1 MGSGMITVMVVAIA
15 FFMIGSDN
23 VHMATAQLC
32 GANLSGL
39 MNECLRYVSNAGPKS
54 PPVSRSCCA
63 LIPPVDVP
71 CACRYVSRDVTN
83 YIDMDK
89 VVYVA
94 RSCGKKIPSGYK
106 CGSYTIPAAYLKRRI
121 CQQNLSLL

>member
-1 MGSGMITVMVVAIA
+1 MVVAIA

-23 VHMATAQLC
+23 VNVATAQFC
-32 GANLSGL
+32 GANVSGL
-39 MNECLRYVSNAGPKS
+39 MNECQRYVSNAGPNS
-54 PPVSRSCCA
+54 PPPSRSCCA
-63 LIPPVDVP
+63 LIRPIDVP

-106 CGSYTIPAAYLKRRI
+106 CGSKYPFIFLQYF
-121 CQQNLSLL
+121 LLFVLYS

>member
-1 MGSGMITVMVVAIA
+1 MIRTLVILAIA
-15 FFMIGSDN
+15 LFMIGSDN
-23 VHMATAQLC
+23 VHVAKAQVC

-39 MNECLRYVSNAGPKS
+39 MNECQRYVSNAGPNS
-54 PPVSRSCCA
+54 QPPSRSCCA
-63 LIPPVDVP
+63 LIRPIDVP

-106 CGSYTIPAAYLKRRI
+106 CGSKYLSCFSYYSFVIVKHI
-121 CQQNLSLL
+121 MIWI

>member
-1 MGSGMITVMVVAIA
+1 MGNGMIRTLVVLAIA
-15 FFMIGSDN
+15 LFMIGSDN
-23 VHMATAQLC
+23 IHVATAQVC

-39 MNECLRYVSNAGPKS
+39 MNECQRYVNNAGPES
-54 PPVSRSCCA
+54 PPPSRSCCA
-63 LIPPVDVP
+63 LIRPIDVP

-106 CGSYTIPAAYLKRRI
+106 CGSYTIPAA
-121 CQQNLSLL
+121 

>member
-1 MGSGMITVMVVAIA
+1 MGGGGVMRTVVILAVA
-15 FFMIGSDN
+15 FFMIGSEN
-23 VHMATAQLC
+23 FHVATAQVC

-39 MNECLRYVSNAGPKS
+39 MNECQRYISNAGP
-54 PPVSRSCCA
+54 PSRSCCA
-63 LIPPVDVP
+63 LIRPIDVP

-106 CGSYTIPAAYLKRRI
+106 CGSYTILKA
-121 CQQNLSLL
+121 

>member
-1 MGSGMITVMVVAIA
+1 MGSGMITTVVVALA

-23 VHMATAQLC
+23 FHVATAQVC

-39 MNECLRYVSNAGPKS
+39 MNECQRYVGNTGPNS
-54 PPVSRSCCA
+54 PPPSRSCCA
-63 LIPPVDVP
+63 LIRPIDVS
-71 CACRYVSRDVTN
+71 CACRYVSRDVMN

-89 VVYVA
+89 VVNVA

-106 CGSYTIPAAYLKRRI
+106 CGSYTIPAA
-121 CQQNLSLL
+121 

>member
-1 MGSGMITVMVVAIA
+1 MGAGRMIRTAVILAVA

-23 VHMATAQLC
+23 VHVAAQVC

-39 MNECLRYVSNAGPKS
+39 MNECQRYVSSAGPNS
-54 PPVSRSCCA
+54 PPPSRSCCA
-63 LIPPVDVP
+63 LIRPIDVP

-106 CGSYTIPAAYLKRRI
+106 CGSYTIPKAY
-121 CQQNLSLL
+121 